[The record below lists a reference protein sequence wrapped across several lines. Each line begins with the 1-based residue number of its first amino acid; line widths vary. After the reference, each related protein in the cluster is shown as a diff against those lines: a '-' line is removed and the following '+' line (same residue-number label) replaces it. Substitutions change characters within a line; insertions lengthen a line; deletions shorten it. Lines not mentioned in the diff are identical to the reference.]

1 MLSRVA
7 DSLYWMA
14 RYLERAEHTA
24 RIVGVQLN
32 LIVDQTDLSP
42 EERWN
47 RILEGLGNPEVPA
60 ETPRD
65 HASLT
70 RALLYDPAFHASIV
84 SSMNN
89 ARENCRQVRNQ
100 ISSEMWEQLNRLYHL
115 VRRHAADRRQ
125 SIPLEFLLAVD
136 EGVHLF
142 KGITDST
149 MSHNEAW
156 QFIQIGCY
164 LERATNTA
172 TLLDAHFRHPSQHLD
187 WIALLRSCTAF
198 EAYCRARTADVRP
211 DWAAEFLLLDDLF
224 PHSVRF
230 SVDQVRASLATLTG
244 PGGLS
249 DRTERL
255 VGRLQ
260 ASLRYIQIEEVM
272 ASGVH
277 RKLEEI
283 QQQCDQIHL
292 AIQDTYIDYSI
303 EEALGA

>member
-32 LIVDQTDLSP
+32 LIVDQTKLTP
-42 EERWN
+42 EDRWK
-47 RILEGLGNPEVPA
+47 RILESLGIENGDLPGA
-60 ETPRD
+60 DTG
-65 HASLT
+65 SLT
-70 RALLYDPAFHASIV
+70 RSLLYDPDFASSIV
-84 SSMNN
+84 SSMQN

-115 VRRHAADRRQ
+115 VRRHAADRRK
-125 SIPLEFLLAVD
+125 SIPLEFLMAVD

-142 KGITDST
+142 HGITDST

-156 QFIQIGCY
+156 QFIRIGRF

-172 TLLDAHFRHPSQHLD
+172 TLLDVHFRYPQEHLE

-198 EAYCRARTADVRP
+198 EAYCRAHTADIRP
-211 DWAAEFLLLDDLF
+211 DWAAEFMLLDDKF

-230 SVDQVRASLATLTG
+230 SVDRVATALSALIG
-244 PGGLS
+244 PGEL
-249 DRTERL
+249 DERTRRL

-260 ASLRYIQIEEVM
+260 ASLQYIQIDEVM
-272 ASGVH
+272 AEGIH
-277 RKLEEI
+277 RKLQEI
-283 QQQCDQIHL
+283 QKQCDDIHV
-292 AIQDTYIDYSI
+292 AVQRTYIDYTI
-303 EEALGA
+303 EEALSA

>member
-1 MLSRVA
+1 
-7 DSLYWMA
+7 MA

-24 RIVGVQLN
+24 RIIGVQLN
-32 LIVDQTDLSP
+32 LILDQTPVSAED
-42 EERWN
+42 RWK
-47 RILEGLGNPEVPA
+47 RILESLGDPEAPGPA
-60 ETPRD
+60 KDPT
-65 HASLT
+65 SLT
-70 RALLYDPAFHASIV
+70 RALLYDPAFSASIV

-125 SIPLEFLLAVD
+125 SIPLEFLLSVD
-136 EGVHLF
+136 EGIHLF
-142 KGITDST
+142 HGITDST

-156 QFIQIGCY
+156 QFIQIGRY
-164 LERATNTA
+164 LERATNTSI
-172 TLLDAHFRHPSQHLD
+172 LLDVHFSHPAEHLE

-198 EAYCRARTADVRP
+198 EAYCRAHTADVRP
-211 DWAAEFLLLDDLF
+211 DWAAEFLLLDDAF

-230 SVDQVRASLATLTG
+230 SVDRVGAALATLKG

-249 DRTERL
+249 GQTERL

-260 ASLRYIQIEEVM
+260 ASLRYIQIDEVL

-277 RKLEEI
+277 RKLKEI
-283 QQQCDQIHL
+283 QDQCDQIHL

>member
-24 RIVGVQLN
+24 RIIGVQLN
-32 LIVDQTDLSP
+32 LILDQTAISP
-42 EERWN
+42 EVRWA
-47 RILEGLGNPEVPA
+47 RILESLGNPAVPDRA
-60 ETPRD
+60 LD
-65 HASLT
+65 QASLT
-70 RALLYDPAFHASIV
+70 RTLLYDPAFSASIV

-142 KGITDST
+142 HGITDST

-156 QFIQIGCY
+156 QFIQIGRF
-164 LERATNTA
+164 LERATNTS
-172 TLLDAHFRHPSQHLD
+172 TLLDVHFRYPSEHLE

-211 DWAAEFLLLDDLF
+211 DWVAEFLLLDDLF

-230 SVDQVRASLATLTG
+230 SVDRVGAALSTLTG
-244 PGGLS
+244 PGSLGG
-249 DRTERL
+249 RTERL

-272 ASGVH
+272 ESGVH

-283 QQQCDQIHL
+283 QEQCDRIHL
-292 AIQDTYIDYSI
+292 AVQETYIDYSI

>member
-24 RIVGVQLN
+24 RIIGVQLN
-32 LIVDQTDLSP
+32 LILDQTSLSA
-42 EERWN
+42 EERWS
-47 RILEGLGNPEVPA
+47 RILEGLGNPAVPV
-60 ETPRD
+60 PVRD
-65 HASLT
+65 PASLA
-70 RALLYDPAFHASIV
+70 RALLYDSTCDASIV
-84 SSMNN
+84 SAMTN

-125 SIPLEFLLAVD
+125 AMPLEFLMAVD

-142 KGITDST
+142 HGVTDST

-156 QFIQIGCY
+156 QFIQIGRY
-164 LERATNTA
+164 LERATNTSI
-172 TLLDAHFRHPSQHLD
+172 LLDVHFRYPAEHLE

-211 DWAAEFLLLDDLF
+211 DWTAEFLLLDDSF

-230 SVDQVRASLATLTG
+230 SVDQIRAALETLR
-244 PGGLS
+244 GLGTLKQ
-249 DRTERL
+249 RTERL

-260 ASLRYIQIEEVM
+260 SSLQYIHIEEVIE
-272 ASGVH
+272 SGIR

-283 QQQCDQIHL
+283 QDQCDHIHM
-292 AIQDTYIDYSI
+292 AVQDTYIDYSI